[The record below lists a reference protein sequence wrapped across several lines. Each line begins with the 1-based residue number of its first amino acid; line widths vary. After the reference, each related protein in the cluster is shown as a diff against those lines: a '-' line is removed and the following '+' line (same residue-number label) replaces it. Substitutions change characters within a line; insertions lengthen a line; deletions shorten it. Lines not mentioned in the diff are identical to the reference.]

1 MRPSRWSGCSEYSFS
16 RACTACKCSRASSS
30 GSVLA
35 QGSPSCTSQ
44 EQTATSTAKLIISL

>member
-1 MRPSRWSGCSEYSFS
+1 MRLSRWSGCSEYSFS
-16 RACTACKCSRASSS
+16 RACTAWKCSRASSS

-44 EQTATSTAKLIISL
+44 QQFAASTAKLIIPL